1 MATAA
6 EGSNRFDLVVIGA
19 GPGGYTGAI
28 RAAQLGM
35 KTALVE
41 KDPELGGT
49 CLLRGCIPTKAL
61 LQSAALHQSLQRAGE
76 FGLKV
81 GPVQVDFP
89 AVQKRKAGIVER
101 LAKGVAFL
109 MKKNGVQ
116 VFHGTGRFDAPGR
129 VSVSPADGKPRI
141 LETKNLLLAA
151 GSEAMGLPGI
161 EPDGKTIL
169 TSDHALEIS
178 SLPSSLIILGAGAVG
193 SEFASIFSSFG
204 VEVILME
211 LLPRVVPQE
220 DEEVSKELQRCFKK
234 RGIGIRTGVRVQKAH
249 AGPKGVEVTAVVD
262 DSGRTETFGADLL
275 LLGVGRRPKSDSL
288 GLEKTRVVVERGTV
302 RTDSSY
308 RTAEPGVWA
317 IGDLVG
323 RAPLAH
329 VASHE
334 AVAAVEA
341 MAGLQPHPINYEQ
354 IPWCTYCEPEVAR
367 VGLTEIQARERGLA
381 VKTGKFPF
389 TALGRAL
396 ILGENEGF
404 VKVVT
409 EEKYGEV
416 LGVHIIGP
424 RATELIAEGAA
435 LLRLEST
442 TEEILTTVHAHPT
455 LSEALGEAAL
465 DALGRPLNR

>member
-1 MATAA
+1 VAA
-6 EGSNRFDLVVIGA
+6 PMEGGNAFDLVVIGA

-35 KTALVE
+35 KTAIVE
-41 KDPELGGT
+41 KDPDLGGT

-61 LQSAALHQSLQRAGE
+61 LQSASLYQSLRHAGDFGLRAGE
-76 FGLKV
+76 
-81 GPVQVDFP
+81 VQADFP
-89 AVQKRKAGIVER
+89 AIQKRKAAIVER

-109 MKKNGVQ
+109 MKKNRIQ
-116 VFHGTGRFDAPGR
+116 VFEGTGRIEGPGR
-129 VSVSPADGKPRI
+129 VSVTSPSGKGQV
-141 LETKNLLLAA
+141 LEAKNILLAA
-151 GSEAMGLPGI
+151 GSAAKGLPGI
-161 EPDGKTIL
+161 EPDGKRIL
-169 TSDHALEIS
+169 TSDHALELGTVPR
-178 SLPSSLIILGAGAVG
+178 SLVILGAGAVG
-193 SEFASIFSSFG
+193 AEFASIFSAFG
-204 VEVILME
+204 AKVTLVE
-211 LLPRVVPQE
+211 LLPRAVPLE
-220 DEEVSKELQRCFKK
+220 DEEVSRELERCFKK
-234 RGIGIRTGVRVQKAH
+234 RGIEIHTGANVKKA
-249 AGPKGVEVTAVVD
+249 AVTREGVEVTFAT
-262 DSGRTETFGADLL
+262 SGPDRTEMLTAEVL
-275 LLGVGRRPKSDSL
+275 LLGVGRRPRSDSL
-288 GLEKTRVVVERGTV
+288 GLEKTRAVVEKGYV
-302 RTDSSY
+302 KTDDTH

-341 MAGLQPHPINYEQ
+341 MAGMKPNPINYDQ
-354 IPWCTYCEPEVAR
+354 IPWCTYCDPEVAR
-367 VGLTEIQARERGLA
+367 VGLTEKQARERGFS

-404 VKVVT
+404 VKVVAD
-409 EEKYGEV
+409 EKYGEV

-424 RATELIAEGAA
+424 RATELIAEGTA

-442 TEEILTTVHAHPT
+442 LEEILATIHAHPT

-465 DALGRPLNR
+465 DVLGRSLNR